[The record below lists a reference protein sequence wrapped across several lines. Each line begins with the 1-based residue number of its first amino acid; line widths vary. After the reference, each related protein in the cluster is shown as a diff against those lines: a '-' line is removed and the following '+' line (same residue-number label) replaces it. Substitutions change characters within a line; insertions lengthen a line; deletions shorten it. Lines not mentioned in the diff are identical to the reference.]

1 MIQYLLV
8 VLVVIISGCSI
19 TKTVPSKTEY
29 RLLSPDV
36 TKIQSSPCESITIKL
51 EPIQSSNTLLD
62 YRMYYTMDSIQQRYY
77 NESLWAQSPN
87 KMIEQIL
94 KNVMI
99 ESKLFASVL
108 DYRSNA
114 DTQWRYEVRILD
126 CMQYF
131 KDDGS
136 SYVKLSMDFVVIKNI
151 GMQVVAS
158 KHFEV
163 VLPTETSDAQGGV
176 VALNK
181 AVSQIV
187 QESNSWL
194 QNECQNSL

>member
-8 VLVVIISGCSI
+8 ALVIMISGCSI

-29 RLLSPDV
+29 RLLTPDV
-36 TKIQSSPCESITIKL
+36 AKIQSSSCESITIKL

-62 YRMYYTMDSIQQRYY
+62 HRMYYAIDSIEQRYY
-77 NESLWAQSPN
+77 SESLWVQSPN

-94 KNVMI
+94 KNAMI
-99 ESKLFASVL
+99 ESKLFGSVL

-136 SYVKLSMDFVVIKNI
+136 SYVKLSMDFVIIKNI
-151 GMQVVAS
+151 GMKIVAS
-158 KHFEV
+158 KHLEV
-163 VLPTETSDAQGGV
+163 VVPAETSDAQGGV
-176 VALNK
+176 IALNR

-187 QESNSWL
+187 TQSNSWL
-194 QNECQNSL
+194 QSECQNSL